1 MMTLIHCRPAWLA
14 GLAMAMAAVSPL
26 AHAQTIKVGVLAPL
40 TGGASDIGNPM
51 LNGMRLAIDTF
62 NANGG
67 YLGQRIELVV
77 KDDRSRPDIG
87 RQQAQAMINEGV
99 VAAMGL
105 GTTGVAMKTI
115 DLFQKAGVPVFVA
128 SATGTD
134 ITRSAP
140 TMKDS
145 VIFRVSARDD
155 MQIPFAVAD
164 LQRKR
169 IQRLAVFADNS
180 GYGEA
185 GLRDLRQALA
195 GKDIQ
200 ITHLSRFDNGVK
212 DLSAEVQKARQ
223 SGAQAIFSITLG
235 NENAVLAK
243 ARAAQ
248 GWHVMHIGPWT
259 LCRCRCIWKAHR
271 RPRRAR

>member
-1 MMTLIHCRPAWLA
+1 
-14 GLAMAMAAVSPL
+14 
-26 AHAQTIKVGVLAPL
+26 
-40 TGGASDIGNPM
+40 
-51 LNGMRLAIDTF
+51 
-62 NANGG
+62 
-67 YLGQRIELVV
+67 
-77 KDDRSRPDIG
+77 
-87 RQQAQAMINEGV
+87 
-99 VAAMGL
+99 
-105 GTTGVAMKTI
+105 
-115 DLFQKAGVPVFVA
+115 
-128 SATGTD
+128 
-134 ITRSAP
+134 
-140 TMKDS
+140 MKDS